1 VITFFA
7 KIFVNRHDKI
17 SFDIFMEII
26 KRKKI
31 KSSRIKNE
39 VQAIAETLEKRIIGC
54 LGSFTVR
61 DKFMHIEKM
70 INNIHIFA

>member
-1 VITFFA
+1 MITFFA

-26 KRKKI
+26 KREKI

-39 VQAIAETLEKRIIGC
+39 VIEETLEKPEHLIAANSVLNEQTGRGKRGRI
-54 LGSFTVR
+54 
-61 DKFMHIEKM
+61 
-70 INNIHIFA
+70 